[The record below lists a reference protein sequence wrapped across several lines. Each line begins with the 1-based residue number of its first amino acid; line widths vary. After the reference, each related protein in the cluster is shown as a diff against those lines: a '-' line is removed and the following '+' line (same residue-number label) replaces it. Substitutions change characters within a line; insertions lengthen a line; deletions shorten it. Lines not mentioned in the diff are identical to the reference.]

1 MTAGSVH
8 ATKLA
13 PPRECVQPS
22 LQGAPEINGVEAL
35 CGPLLADR
43 GRYELHLLDQCGGAV
58 Q

>member
-1 MTAGSVH
+1 
-8 ATKLA
+8 
-13 PPRECVQPS
+13 VQPS